1 MERTRREF
9 LKASAAIPFIL
20 PSTLSAAGT
29 SANGQLRIGMIGM
42 GTQANGLTNSF
53 MPRAH
58 IVAVC
63 DVDTTRREHF
73 LNKVNEFYTNY
84 PQSGKA
90 ECKAYVNYEDVIAR
104 DDIDSV
110 CIATPDHW
118 HTQIVLD
125 AVRSGKDVYCEKP
138 LTHDI
143 AEAIEVMKVVGENR
157 RILQTGSMQRSMREF
172 RVAAELVR
180 NGVIGKL
187 KRVVVSFWGP
197 GIPCDLLEEPMEP
210 GLDWNRW
217 LGPAPIRPYHSALS
231 PRGVHEHFPAWR
243 MYREYGGGGV
253 ADWAP
258 HHLDIAHWAMK
269 MDNSGPTEILPPE
282 DKNASF
288 GTRLLYPNGVE
299 VEHKD
304 GNGLEFFG
312 TDGYLY
318 VNRGTI
324 NLELGGKTVAKFLS
338 REDGGTLNHKLSF
351 IEEEY
356 LKDAKVHLYKVNDS
370 HTDDFMRCV
379 KSRTKPVAHEMIGG
393 HTVIATHLMNLAY
406 YHRQAMKWNPK
417 KYTFADGTGDVKWLT
432 GSRRD
437 YKKAVL

>member
-1 MERTRREF
+1 MKSTRRSF
-9 LKASAAIPFIL
+9 LKASVAVPLIL

-29 SANGQLRIGMIGM
+29 DANGQIRVGVIGTGKQ
-42 GTQANGLTNSF
+42 GGGLTSNF
-53 MPRAH
+53 MHRAH
-58 IVAVC
+58 VVAVC

-73 LNKVNEFYTNY
+73 LGKVNEFYTRY
-84 PQSGKA
+84 PENGKP
-90 ECKAYVNYEDVIAR
+90 ECKAYVNYEDIIAR
-104 DDIDSV
+104 EDIDAV

-118 HTQIVLD
+118 HAQIVLD
-125 AVRSGKDVYCEKP
+125 AVRNGKDVYCEKP

-143 AEAIEVMKVVGENR
+143 AEALEVMKGVEENG

-180 NGVIGKL
+180 NGVIGKI

-197 GIPCDLLEEPMEP
+197 GIPCDLPEEPMEP

-217 LGPAPIRPYHSALS
+217 LGPAPLRPYNSVLS

-269 MDNSGPTEILPPE
+269 MDNSGPIEILPPE
-282 DKNASF
+282 ERNASF
-288 GTRLLYPNGVE
+288 GTRLIYPNGVE

-318 VNRGTI
+318 VNRGRI

-351 IEEEY
+351 IEDEY
-356 LKDAKVHLYKVNDS
+356 LKDAKVHLYNVNDS

-417 KYTFADGTGDVKWLT
+417 KYTFVDGTGDVKWLT

-437 YKKAVL
+437 YKKAVV